1 MCICVN
7 CQYVDSCITY
17 HAVETNH
24 QQPHL
29 SELPSFEPTN
39 PTINA
44 NIMLPTVAVKGDQ
57 IVQENEF
64 GFEYDVVGCDSFS
77 KDVGKWARLRPGQA
91 VPT

>member
-7 CQYVDSCITY
+7 CHYIDSCITY

-29 SELPSFEPTN
+29 TEMPVFEPDN

-44 NIMLPTVAVKGDQ
+44 NITLPKLQVSGDQ
-57 IVQENEF
+57 MTSDSEF
-64 GFEYDVVGCDSFS
+64 GFEYDVVGCNSYREEM
-77 KDVGKWARLRPGQA
+77 GKWAKLRPGEA

>member
-7 CQYVDSCITY
+7 CRYVDSCITY

-29 SELPSFEPTN
+29 TETPVFEPNN

-44 NIMLPTVAVKGDQ
+44 NITLPKLTVNGDQ
-57 IVQENEF
+57 MSSDNEF
-64 GFEYDVVGCDSFS
+64 GFEYDVVGCNSFS
-77 KDVGKWARLRPGQA
+77 EEIGKWAKLRPGEA
-91 VPT
+91 IPT

>member
-7 CQYVDSCITY
+7 CRYVDSCVTY

-29 SELPSFEPTN
+29 TEMPCFEPVN

-44 NIMLPTVAVKGDQ
+44 NIMLPKVEVKNEQ
-57 IVQENEF
+57 ISQSQEF
-64 GFEYDVVGCDSFS
+64 GFEYDVIGCDSF
-77 KDVGKWARLRPGQA
+77 KEDAGRWARLRPGEA
-91 VPT
+91 IPT